1 MSMNR
6 VVLQG
11 RLTSDP
17 EMKTTQN
24 GIAVAKAFLAV
35 DRNHKDDNGERQ
47 VDFFN
52 LTAWR
57 GTAEFLCKYFSKGEM
72 VLIEGSLQNSSYTDK
87 EGNKRVSTQVV
98 VQSAFFCGSS
108 KKNGERRESDPA
120 VTGKPDVS
128 AEQFTDIEGTEEEL
142 PF

>member
-6 VVLQG
+6 TILQG
-11 RLTSDP
+11 RLVADP
-17 EMKTTQN
+17 EMRMTQN
-24 GIAVAKAFLAV
+24 GVAVANATLAV
-35 DRNHKDDNGERQ
+35 DRNYKDDSGEKQ

-57 GTAEFLCKYFSKGEM
+57 GTAEFLCKYFGKGEM
-72 VLIEGSLQNSSYTDK
+72 VLVEGTLQNSNYTDK
-87 EGNKRVSTQVV
+87 DGNKRVSTQVV

-108 KKNGERRESDPA
+108 RKSGERRESDPGA
-120 VTGKPDVS
+120 TGKPDVS
-128 AEQFTDIEGTEEEL
+128 AEQFTDVDESDSDL